1 MSYSE
6 DNRCSSWQ
14 RIVTEDVGVIVDDG
28 SVLYIDVGVIDSGR
42 CSEISVV
49 VILAVAK
56 GMITTV
62 VAVAEQ

>member
-14 RIVTEDVGVIVDDG
+14 RIVTEDVVVIVDDG

-42 CSEISVV
+42 NSEISVV
-49 VILAVAK
+49 VILAV
-56 GMITTV
+56 T
-62 VAVAEQ
+62 